1 MGESGLAKLYV
12 PCASAEE
19 ASSLA
24 GFLLK
29 KRLVACTTSF
39 PVQSQYWWKGAIQAA
54 EEHILLLT
62 TRKELVQ
69 EVRKAIE
76 KKHSYDV
83 PCILELDV
91 LSANASYAQWV
102 VDETRQ
108 EANQG

>member
-1 MGESGLAKLYV
+1 MGKSGLAKLYV
-12 PCASAEE
+12 PCADADE

-29 KRLVACTTSF
+29 KRLVACATSF
-39 PVQSQYWWKGAIQAA
+39 PSQSRYWWKGAIQTA

-76 KKHSYDV
+76 ENHSYEM

-91 LSANASYAQWV
+91 ISANAPYAQWV
-102 VDETRQ
+102 ADETSE
-108 EANQG
+108 EANKG